1 MIFVPD
7 KRHDLVIEM
16 STDIKWIRCKLDRL
30 CDHGDAVDARV
41 GCLAL
46 WQSEM
51 IGVEIPERLDT
62 HDIRIRATENTD
74 WMMRG
79 IAGLL
84 MLILTLVGIG
94 RYVDLRVMM

>member
-1 MIFVPD
+1 MFFVPGE
-7 KRHDLVIEM
+7 RHDLVIEM
-16 STDIKWIRCKLDRL
+16 STDIKWIRGKLDKL

-41 GCLAL
+41 GCLEL

-51 IGVEIPERLDT
+51 IGVDIPNRLDT
-62 HDIRIRATENTD
+62 HDVRIKATENTD

-84 MLILTLVGIG
+84 VLILTLVGVG
-94 RYVDLRVMM
+94 RYVDLRMVM